1 MGIKNLNKFLRN
13 NCPEVYEE
21 IHLSEYAFKKIAID
35 LTLFLCKFKAT
46 CGPRWISAFLNLVA
60 SLRRNEIHCVFIYD
74 SGAPPDKA
82 GERAERAENREKTE
96 RRIYELDEALEK
108 YHNTGEIDTVL
119 RDLHDKE
126 NKTGAGLSLLGKSG
140 KSFNIKIVE
149 DKIEK
154 MRNYI
159 FNITP
164 EDFALTKKLFDILNV
179 PYYQA
184 PVEAETMCSDLC
196 KRGLVDAAM
205 SEDTDVLAYA
215 SPIFL
220 TKIDTSTDTCIR
232 LNYDQI
238 LTSLE
243 FTKEQ
248 FLDLCIM
255 CGCDYN
261 KNIPRIG
268 AEKAYKY
275 LKDYG
280 SIDGIAEKL
289 KIDVSILNHERVRH
303 LFTGYDQH
311 PLTEVPFCGFPDI
324 PVLEKFMVDNKINL
338 NIEKLKKHF
347 ARDFVIVRDEEE
359 EEIF

>member
-46 CGPRWISAFLNLVA
+46 CGPRWISAFLNLVS

-82 GERAERAENREKTE
+82 NERAERAENREKTE

-126 NKTGAGLSLLGKSG
+126 NKGGGSLLNKSVN
-140 KSFNIKIVE
+140 KFNIKIVE
-149 DKIEK
+149 EKIEK

-159 FNITP
+159 FSITA

-215 SPIFL
+215 SPVFL
-220 TKIDTSTDTCIR
+220 TKIDTSSDTCTR

-238 LTSLE
+238 LTSLDL
-243 FTKEQ
+243 TKEQ

-261 KNIPRIG
+261 KNVPRIG

-324 PVLEKFMVDNKINL
+324 PVLEKFMLDNKINL

-347 ARDFVIVRDEEE
+347 ARDFVIVREDQDEEIE
-359 EEIF
+359 